1 MHWGPKSLPL
11 QGAADQ
17 GAHHLLPLEHRLGI
31 LQAEGAA
38 LRLQGRVAVQGEA
51 AACSAVGETLGSA
64 RLLEDPS
71 WLPSCH
77 ASPVMP
83 LNTCSSLGRWLKLQ
97 ELVRTGT
104 APAGEGVPV
113 PGVVGGG
120 QGSVL
125 VVRRL
130 VVVVELGE
138 ADEEE
143 GDAAEGEDEGG
154 GHHQL

>member
-1 MHWGPKSLPL
+1 
-11 QGAADQ
+11 
-17 GAHHLLPLEHRLGI
+17 
-31 LQAEGAA
+31 
-38 LRLQGRVAVQGEA
+38 
-51 AACSAVGETLGSA
+51 
-64 RLLEDPS
+64 
-71 WLPSCH
+71 
-77 ASPVMP
+77 MP

-130 VVVVELGE
+130 VVVVELGQ